1 MYKIKKSL
9 GSHVFDCCNY
19 TFMVILCI
27 CMIYPVFYLLMLSI
41 ASPELPLTAGYVI
54 PPKVTSRTYI
64 EVLKNKYIISG
75 FFNTIARTVL
85 GTFLSVI
92 ATILTAYPLSKKTF
106 PNRGMWT
113 ALIVFTMFF
122 SGGLIPNYLLIKSLR
137 IDDSIWV
144 LVLPGLIS
152 TYNMLIARN
161 FFMGIPEE
169 MCESAY
175 IDGATDFRILF
186 QIIVPISLPIIA
198 TLTLWIAVAHWNA
211 WFDSMI
217 YIKESKSQVL
227 QVVLRRIVLEGTE
240 EMMNLNMQVD
250 EDLAPN
256 PETLK
261 AATTIVAIIPI
272 VMVYPFIQKYFVKGV
287 MIGSLKG

>member
-1 MYKIKKSL
+1 MNKIKSSW
-9 GSHVFDCCNY
+9 GSRIFDFCNY
-19 TFMVILCI
+19 TFMIIICI
-27 CMIYPVFYLLMLSI
+27 AMIYPVFYLLMLSI

-54 PPKVTSRTYI
+54 PPKITLKTYM
-64 EVLKNKYIISG
+64 EVLNNQYIISG
-75 FFNTIARTVL
+75 FYNTIIRTML
-85 GTFLSVI
+85 GTFLSLI
-92 ATILTAYPLSKKTF
+92 ATILTAYPLSKKSF
-106 PNRGMWT
+106 PNRSIWT
-113 ALIVFTMFF
+113 MLIVFTMFF
-122 SGGLIPNYLLIKSLR
+122 SGGLIPNYLLITGLK
-137 IDDSIWV
+137 IDNSVWV

-161 FFMGIPEE
+161 FFMAIPEE

-175 IDGATDFRILF
+175 IDGANDLRVLF
-186 QIIVPISLPIIA
+186 QIIVPVSLPIIA

-217 YIKESKSQVL
+217 YIKDSKSQVL
-227 QVVLRRIVLEGTE
+227 QMVLRRIVLEGTN

-250 EDLAPN
+250 EGLAPN

-261 AATTIVAIIPI
+261 AATTIVAILPI

-287 MIGSLKG
+287 MVGSLKG

>member
-1 MYKIKKSL
+1 MNKIR
-9 GSHVFDCCNY
+9 GSWGSRLFDFCNY
-19 TFMVILCI
+19 LFMIILCI
-27 CMIYPVFYLLMLSI
+27 AMIYPVFYLLMLSI
-41 ASPELPLTAGYVI
+41 ASPDLPLTAGYII
-54 PPKVTSRTYI
+54 PPKMTAKTYM
-64 EVLKNKYIISG
+64 EVLKNQYIISG

-92 ATILTAYPLSKKTF
+92 ATIMTAYPLSKKSF
-106 PNRGMWT
+106 PNRNIWT
-113 ALIVFTMFF
+113 MLIVFTMFF
-122 SGGLIPNYLLIKSLR
+122 SGGLIPNYLLITGLK
-137 IDDSIWV
+137 IDNSIWV

-161 FFMGIPEE
+161 FFMAIPEE

-175 IDGATDFRILF
+175 IDGANDFRVLF
-186 QIIVPISLPIIA
+186 QIVVPVSLPIIA

-217 YIKESKSQVL
+217 YIRNSKSQVL
-227 QVVLRRIVLEGTE
+227 QMVLRRIVLEGTN

-261 AATTIVAIIPI
+261 AATTIVAILPI

-287 MIGSLKG
+287 MVGSLKG